1 LLGAPNQGESD
12 DKPSASIALRREKR
26 QDIYP
31 VEQKSMQGN
40 AASVQRHFSE
50 SKTPRRS
57 PLGDPHPP
65 YSYKAGIGA
74 DVGVGQAKPL
84 LFQGCLPRNALI
96 LIFPIEMVALR
107 RHWLSKT
114 IQTVRHKNLAMLC
127 SEAEFIF
134 HLLNKFLAADPD
146 RLRPAIVSSCNV
158 SARSCF
164 DPPMRVL
171 EL

>member
-1 LLGAPNQGESD
+1 VRTRIDCLLGAPNQGESD

-74 DVGVGQAKPL
+74 DVGVGAGQASVVSRFVCQGAG
-84 LFQGCLPRNALI
+84 LFG
-96 LIFPIEMVALR
+96 LR
-107 RHWLSKT
+107 ASFSLSK
-114 IQTVRHKNLAMLC
+114 
-127 SEAEFIF
+127 
-134 HLLNKFLAADPD
+134 
-146 RLRPAIVSSCNV
+146 
-158 SARSCF
+158 
-164 DPPMRVL
+164 
-171 EL
+171 